1 MLKYILK
8 RIGFAA
14 LAMFILLTLL
24 FFLMQLI
31 PGYPIEQGVKESAE
45 DFQKRLALLDLDKD
59 PLTQYI
65 FFWRDLFSK
74 GVFGINYQNISMPVI
89 KTFMDPV
96 KYTLMIAFPAFI
108 ISSIIGVILGI
119 VAAYFR
125 GRWQDTVIN
134 VFAVIFISIPSFV
147 LALYLV
153 QLAGLLNLPT
163 NFVVPG
169 SNDYT
174 LGKMILSLII
184 PILSMVLTSTSTT
197 IYFTRNEMVEIM
209 RQEYIRTALAKGMS
223 FKSVIFK
230 HGLRNAAIPVLY
242 SLLPSLLTII
252 SGSIIIEQFFN
263 VPGTAILIV
272 QSVQTKNIYVIMFS
286 AIFYS
291 GIYFLLQIAF
301 DILSTL
307 IDPRIK
313 LAEASDRSLIK
324 QFKAWLLRKK
334 DSISLN
340 LSSNNNLN
348 ESHVNINKIDHDMSQ
363 NNQFKYHVSEYEGV
377 CESIPISSFKP
388 FVHTDSNLKSY
399 DSSKFGFV
407 DIEKLNLNDN
417 ISGKPSKQWKDI
429 FNRFCSNKWAVFFSI
444 IFLLIIMLSIFI
456 PALSNGA
463 SAAISDNLTSMS
475 IYLPPRIPWLGLTG
489 ETTAVI
495 SSEQFNALKAGGAI
509 IKYEELSNGVYYATY
524 NPYLLSSLKDYYPI
538 FGTDQYGR
546 DWWTVMWIST
556 SKSLFIAIIV
566 SALST
571 LIGAVYGAIAG
582 YNAGK
587 PVDTIMMRIVE
598 IISGVPTIVWILVI
612 SLIFSNGGFN
622 SFTISISLILIGW
635 IWSAAS
641 TRVFVMKYKD
651 AEYIEASRTL
661 GASNSRL
668 IFKHLLPNI
677 SGKLMVRFVNQIPR
691 TIFFETS
698 LVFLGL
704 VLPDTVGL
712 GSMIETARQTG
723 YFNLLVGPTMIIV
736 LITLSA
742 QIIANAFNDALDP
755 KVTGE

>member
-8 RIGFAA
+8 RIGFAI

-31 PGYPIEQGVKESAE
+31 PGYPIEQGVKETNE
-45 DFQKRLALLDLDKD
+45 EFQKRLALLNLDKD
-59 PLTQYI
+59 PFTQYLI
-65 FFWRDLFSK
+65 FWKDLFTE
-74 GVFGINYQNISMPVI
+74 GLFGINYQNIAMPVV

-108 ISSIIGVILGI
+108 ISSILGIVLGI

-134 VFAVIFISIPSFV
+134 VFAVIFTSIPSFV

-163 NFVVPG
+163 NFIVPG
-169 SNDYT
+169 SDGFTIGNM
-174 LGKMILSLII
+174 LLSLII

-209 RQEYIRTALAKGMS
+209 KQEYIRTALAKGMS
-223 FKSVIFK
+223 FRSVIFK

-263 VPGTAILIV
+263 VPGTAVLIV
-272 QSVQTKNIYVIMFS
+272 NSVQTKNIYVIMFS

-291 GIYFLLQIAF
+291 GIYFLLQIVF
-301 DILSTL
+301 DIISTF

-313 LAEASDRSLIK
+313 LAEASDRSLLK

-340 LSSNNNLN
+340 LSLNSNNNPMII
-348 ESHVNINKIDHDMSQ
+348 SNKIKDAINE
-363 NNQFKYHVSEYEGV
+363 NNQFKYHISEYDEI
-377 CESIPISSFKP
+377 CDTIPISSFKP
-388 FVHTDSNLKSY
+388 HVYAENNIKSY
-399 DSSKFGFV
+399 DSSKFDFV
-407 DIEKLNLNDN
+407 DVEKLNLNDN

-444 IFLLIIMLSIFI
+444 LFLLIIFLSIFVPI
-456 PALSNGA
+456 FSNGPN
-463 SAAISDNLTSMS
+463 SPISEDLTTLS

-495 SSEQFNALKAGGAI
+495 SEELFNALKSGGAI
-509 IKYEELSNGVYYATY
+509 ISSEKLSNGVYYATY
-524 NPYLLSSLKDYYPI
+524 NPYLLSSLNDYYPI

-546 DWWTVMWIST
+546 DWWTVLWFST
-556 SKSLFIAIIV
+556 SKSLLIAIIV
-566 SALST
+566 AAFST

-587 PVDTIMMRIVE
+587 PIDTIMMRIVE

-612 SLIFSNGGFN
+612 SLVFSDGGFN
-622 SFTISISLILIGW
+622 SFTISVSLILIGW
-635 IWSAAS
+635 IWPATS

-704 VLPDTVGL
+704 VLPDSIGL
-712 GSMIETARQTG
+712 GSMIEVARQTG
-723 YFNLLVGPTMIIV
+723 YFYLLIGPTMVIV